1 LKFYGKKEPIS
12 KAAISIAASVANGFQ
27 KSKLK
32 PVLKEGC
39 GVLNVNILC
48 GLEGVIIGK
57 TEKGRK
63 ALQFLQI
70 FKTSG
75 TFNIDIEIE
84 KEREKERESIH
95 LAQKKI

>member
-1 LKFYGKKEPIS
+1 
-12 KAAISIAASVANGFQ
+12 VANGFL

-32 PVLKEGC
+32 SVLKEGC
-39 GVLNVNILC
+39 GVPNVSILC

-57 TEKGRK
+57 IEKGRK
-63 ALQFLQI
+63 GLRFLQI

-75 TFNIDIEIE
+75 TFNIE

-95 LAQKKI
+95 LAHKGAEQK